1 MKLLF
6 KFLII
11 TLFIAGCSNK
21 FNKTPEENFIGI
33 WKIEGRSMFNGIQIK
48 IEKEENEIIG
58 RIYKL
63 NDNKF
68 VKLFADSNDIWV
80 SGIER
85 RSNFEFNLT
94 EKKIAKDLFS
104 LYGLST
110 SQEFKVEFFNKNA
123 FGLAIENS
131 KPLNSKIIYR
141 RIN

>member
-1 MKLLF
+1 MKLIF
-6 KFLII
+6 NFLIF
-11 TLFIAGCSNK
+11 TLLISGCSNK
-21 FNKTPEENFIGI
+21 LKETPAENFIGL

-48 IEKEENEIIG
+48 IKKEDNELIG

-63 NDNKF
+63 NDNKL
-68 VKLFADSNDIWV
+68 VQLFADSNDIWV

-85 RSNFEFNLT
+85 LSNFEFALT

-104 LYGLST
+104 LYGLPT
-110 SQEFKVEFFNKNA
+110 SQEFKVEFFNKNT
-123 FGLAIENS
+123 FGLAVDNS

>member
-1 MKLLF
+1 MKLIF
-6 KFLII
+6 KFLIF
-11 TLFIAGCSNK
+11 TLFISGCSNK
-21 FNKTPEENFIGI
+21 LKKTPAENFIGI

-48 IEKEENEIIG
+48 IEKNENELIG

-63 NDNKF
+63 NENKF
-68 VKLFADSNDIWV
+68 VQLFADSNDVWV

-85 RSNFEFNLT
+85 RSNFEFALT

-110 SQEFKVEFFNKNA
+110 SQEYKVEFFNENA
-123 FGLAIENS
+123 FGLSIDNS